1 MEAQNSKKKN
11 KVGILRLFCWQSSAV
26 SVSLSTLVLIYVTI
40 YCTDTLGMPPAL
52 VGTLFMVS
60 KLVDGVTDVLAGFII
75 DRTETRWGRGR
86 PYEIFMVILWLSTW
100 LLFSCPESF
109 SLAAKSVWIF
119 CMYVFM
125 NAICVT
131 FLNANNVVYLVRA
144 FETKEQQVKLTA
156 YGSFF
161 TMGAAVIFNM
171 MFPMAMSKVATSA
184 AGWSRLIAMLAVPL
198 TLLGIIR
205 MLTIKE
211 QYNNDVKAEGEKLK
225 LADVF
230 TLVKTNEYVVRLS
243 LARFI
248 ANTVGSM
255 GVTVYFWTYI
265 VGNVSLMGVT
275 SVTSI
280 ILLPLAFVLPLLRR
294 KLGLG
299 RLVIWGFCVSIAG
312 YIMMFFFGGNL
323 PAVVAATF
331 LTTGGT
337 VPFSMLFNIFLI
349 DCADYNE
356 WQGNPRMEGTLGSL
370 TGFANK
376 VGGAFGGFFLGIMLS
391 LSGYDGT
398 LQVQGDGAILM
409 IRLLASVIPAVFYLV
424 IILIMRTYKLDKE
437 LPKMKEEIEARRA
450 AENSAEGVH

>member
-11 KVGILRLFCWQSSAV
+11 KVGILSLFCWQSSAV

-86 PYEIFMVILWLSTW
+86 PYEIFMVFLWLSTW

>member
-1 MEAQNSKKKN
+1 MEAQSNKKKD
-11 KVGILRLFCWQSSAV
+11 KVGFLRLFCWQSSAV
-26 SVSLSTLVLIYVTI
+26 SVSLSTLVLMYVTI
-40 YCTDTLGMPPAL
+40 YCTDALGMPPAL

-60 KLVDGVTDVLAGFII
+60 KLVDGVTDVFAGFII

-86 PYEIFMVILWLSTW
+86 PYEIFMVFLWISTW
-100 LLFSCPESF
+100 LLFSCPENF
-109 SLAAKSVWIF
+109 SLTAKSVWIF

-125 NAICVT
+125 NAVCTT

-161 TMGAAVIFNM
+161 TMGAAVVFNM
-171 MFPMAMSKVATSA
+171 LFPMAMSKVATSA
-184 AGWSRLIAMLAVPL
+184 AGWSRLIGMLAAPL

-211 QYNNDVKAEGEKLK
+211 QYNNDAKAEGEKLQIK
-225 LADVF
+225 DVL
-230 TLVKTNEYVVRLS
+230 TLVRTNEYVVRLS

-275 SVTSI
+275 SITSI
-280 ILLPLAFVLPLLRR
+280 AFLPLAFVLPLLRR

-299 RLVIWGFCVSIAG
+299 KLVIYGFCISIAG
-312 YIMMFFFGGNL
+312 YLLMFFFGGNL

-331 LTTGGT
+331 LTSGGA

-391 LSGYDGT
+391 LAGYDGT
-398 LQVQGDGAILM
+398 LQAQGDGAIMM
-409 IRLLASVIPAVFYLV
+409 IRMLASIIPAVFYLI
-424 IILIMRTYKLDKE
+424 IILIMRTYRLDKE
-437 LPKMKEEIEARRA
+437 LPKMKEEIEARKTA
-450 AENSAEGVH
+450 A

>member
-1 MEAQNSKKKN
+1 
-11 KVGILRLFCWQSSAV
+11 
-26 SVSLSTLVLIYVTI
+26 
-40 YCTDTLGMPPAL
+40 
-52 VGTLFMVS
+52 
-60 KLVDGVTDVLAGFII
+60 
-75 DRTETRWGRGR
+75 
-86 PYEIFMVILWLSTW
+86 
-100 LLFSCPESF
+100 
-109 SLAAKSVWIF
+109 
-119 CMYVFM
+119 MYVFM

-161 TMGAAVIFNM
+161 TMGAAVVFNM
-171 MFPMAMSKVATSA
+171 MFPVAMSKVATSA

-211 QYNNDVKAEGEKLK
+211 QYNNDAKAEGEKLK
-225 LADVF
+225 LSDVF

-299 RLVIWGFCVSIAG
+299 RLVICGFCVSIVG
-312 YIMMFFFGGNL
+312 YIIMFFFGGNL

-331 LTTGGT
+331 LTIGGT

-376 VGGAFGGFFLGIMLS
+376 MGGAFGGFFLGIMLS
-391 LSGYDGT
+391 LAGYDGT

-409 IRLLASVIPAVFYLV
+409 IRLLASVIPALFYLV
-424 IILIMRTYKLDKE
+424 IILIMKTYKLDKE

>member
-1 MEAQNSKKKN
+1 M
-11 KVGILRLFCWQSSAV
+11 
-26 SVSLSTLVLIYVTI
+26 SLSTLVLIYVTI

-86 PYEIFMVILWLSTW
+86 PYEIFMVFLWLSTW

-109 SLAAKSVWIF
+109 SLVAKSIWIF

-161 TMGAAVIFNM
+161 TMGAAVVFNM
-171 MFPMAMSKVATSA
+171 MFPVAMSKVATSA

-211 QYNNDVKAEGEKLK
+211 QYNNDAKAEGEKLK
-225 LADVF
+225 LSDVF

-299 RLVIWGFCVSIAG
+299 RLVICGFCVSIVG
-312 YIMMFFFGGNL
+312 YIIMFFFGGNL

-376 VGGAFGGFFLGIMLS
+376 MGGAFGGFFLGIMLS
-391 LSGYDGT
+391 LAGYDGT

-409 IRLLASVIPAVFYLV
+409 IRLLASVIPALFYLV
-424 IILIMRTYKLDKE
+424 IILIMKTYKLDKE